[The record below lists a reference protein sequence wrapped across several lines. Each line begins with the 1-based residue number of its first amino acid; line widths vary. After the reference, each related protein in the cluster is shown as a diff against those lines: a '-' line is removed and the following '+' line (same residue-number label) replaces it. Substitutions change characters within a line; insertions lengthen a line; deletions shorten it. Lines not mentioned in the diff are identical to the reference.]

1 MLCTCNTS
9 LLCGSAAQGWKSA
22 LCRVPV
28 QCHLIISFLL
38 MSSERIYLGCA
49 ALLKAKPPP
58 SVNDSLIF
66 NKKNSCCEQMKKKKE
81 KKERDTDRDNR
92 EMNLF
97 LLAQQQ
103 ETANQP
109 PNAALCSLC
118 SHTEKSRR
126 NLQARP
132 TDNSGCFA
140 CFSNAK
146 QL

>member
-22 LCRVPV
+22 LCRVPA

-49 ALLKAKPPP
+49 ALLKA
-58 SVNDSLIF
+58 SLPLQWMTALFLI
-66 NKKNSCCEQMKKKKE
+66 KKNFLLWANEKKKE

-118 SHTEKSRR
+118 SHTEKSWR